1 MHYTS
6 INNMFGF
13 RAHCTSLISKYIT
26 NTVINKDKNTIFKIL
41 HTKLEKYEVAIDS
54 RFYIFG
60 GRF

>member
-1 MHYTS
+1 
-6 INNMFGF
+6 MFGF